1 MTLDDLEFPVTNAAS
16 TPTTNRARTGVQRD
30 AHANWRAGGRARSEG
45 ASSPWSMAFERAAW
59 SCVVGLCA
67 CTATTASP
75 GDPFVASVGDSSDG
89 GSEEHDDGGDDVL
102 LDLGDD
108 GGDPGSG
115 PMGCNGI
122 DFLFVIDDS
131 KSMAMQQERLV
142 ASFPGFISAI
152 QASLV
157 DVTSYHVGVVT
168 SDAYAYNQVGCKG
181 LGDLVTVTGGMDSS
195 AQNCG
200 PFVQGNRYATE
211 ADDLV
216 NTFPC
221 MAKVGSGGENS
232 EFPISAAVASLEP
245 DKLAPGACND
255 GFVRDDSILVIVVV
269 TDDPPSE
276 LDHDDSHP
284 MTDTSGWHDAVVA
297 AKYGNEAAA
306 VVVGF
311 VPWNDLSCLP
321 YAKDSPN
328 VIDFVQSFEHNAIA
342 SVCMSDYS
350 ATFAS
355 TIAAIQTSCEEF
367 TPVG

>member
-1 MTLDDLEFPVTNAAS
+1 
-16 TPTTNRARTGVQRD
+16 
-30 AHANWRAGGRARSEG
+30 
-45 ASSPWSMAFERAAW
+45 MAFERAGW
-59 SCVVGLCA
+59 SCIVGLCA
-67 CTATTASP
+67 CTTTAMP
-75 GDPFVASVGDSSDG
+75 GEPFMASVGDSSDEG
-89 GSEEHDDGGDDVL
+89 IDPDDDDGGDDVR

-108 GGDPGSG
+108 AADSAAG
-115 PMGCNGI
+115 PTGCNGI
-122 DFLFVIDDS
+122 DFLFVIDNS
-131 KSMAMQQERLV
+131 KSMAMQQARLV

-152 QASLV
+152 QASLM

-181 LGDLVTVTGGMDSS
+181 LGDLVTVTGGEDSS

-200 PFVQGNRYATE
+200 PFVQGHRYATE

-221 MAKVGSGGENS
+221 IAKVGSGGENS
-232 EFPISAAVASLEP
+232 EYPISSAVAALEP
-245 DKLAPGACND
+245 DRLAAGACND
-255 GFVRDDSILVIVVV
+255 GFVRDDAILVVVVV
-269 TDDPPSE
+269 TDDPPSAG
-276 LDHDDSHP
+276 DPDDSHP
-284 MTDTSGWHDAVVA
+284 DTDTSGWHDAVVA

-306 VVVGF
+306 VVIGF
-311 VPWNDLSCLP
+311 VPWNDLTCLP

-328 VIDFVQSFEHNAIA
+328 LIEFVESFEHNAIA

>member
-1 MTLDDLEFPVTNAAS
+1 M
-16 TPTTNRARTGVQRD
+16 G
-30 AHANWRAGGRARSEG
+30 
-45 ASSPWSMAFERAAW
+45 
-59 SCVVGLCA
+59 CVVGLCA
-67 CTATTASP
+67 CTATTSMP
-75 GDPFVASVGDSSDG
+75 GEPFMGSVGESSDEG
-89 GSEEHDDGGDDVL
+89 IGEDDDDGGDDAR
-102 LDLGDD
+102 LDLGSDD
-108 GGDPGSG
+108 GVDPGVG

-122 DFLFVIDDS
+122 DFLFVIDNS

-152 QASLV
+152 QASLT

-181 LGDLVTVTGGMDSS
+181 LGDLVTVTGGEDSS

-200 PFVQGNRYATE
+200 PFVQGHRYATE
-211 ADDLV
+211 ADDLPNV
-216 NTFPC
+216 FPC
-221 MAKVGSGGENS
+221 LAKVGSGGENS
-232 EFPISAAVASLEP
+232 EYPISATVAALEP
-245 DKLAPGACND
+245 DKLATGACND
-255 GFVRDDSILVIVVV
+255 GFVRDDSILVVVVV

-306 VVVGF
+306 VVIGF
-311 VPWNDLSCLP
+311 IPWNDLTCLP

-328 VIDFVQSFEHNAIA
+328 LIEFVESFEHNAIA
-342 SVCMSDYS
+342 SVCMGDYA